1 MAMTDLHTTYLGLS
15 LRSPLVASAGP
26 YTGDLDRIA
35 ELQDAGA
42 AAVVLPSLFEEQIE
56 HETAEIDRLFSLH
69 ANSFGE
75 ASSFFPEIDG
85 YNTGP
90 DSYLALIEAAKE
102 RVDIPVIASLNGANL
117 GGWIRYARLVEDAGA
132 DAIELNLY
140 TIAADPAREGIE
152 IEAEQ
157 LELVALLTDEVKLP
171 VAVKISPYYSSMAA
185 FLRGLQD
192 AGANGVVMFNRFYS
206 PDLDMETL
214 DVKPRI
220 GLSTPAELRLPL
232 RWIGIAR
239 DFLHISIAG
248 STGVHGGRDAAK
260 LILAGADVAMTT
272 SALLFHGTSYLSTIE
287 HELREWMHDHNY
299 HTVTE
304 MRGAVRREAAAD
316 PTAYERANYIGNITS
331 YTSRFLHGQAV
342 HLHKK

>member
-1 MAMTDLHTTYLGLS
+1 MTDLHTRYLGLR

-26 YTGDLDRIA
+26 FTGELDRIA

-56 HETAEIDRLFSLH
+56 HDTGEIDRLFAMH

-75 ASSFFPEIDG
+75 ATSVFPEIDG
-85 YNTGP
+85 CHAGP
-90 DSYLALIEAAKE
+90 DAYLALIEDAKR
-102 RVDIPVIASLNGANL
+102 RVDIPVIASLNGTNI

-140 TIAADPAREGIE
+140 AVAADPARQGLE

-157 LELVALLTDEVKLP
+157 LELVALMSDEVGVPL
-171 VAVKISPYYSSMAA
+171 AVKISPYYSSLAA
-185 FLRGLQD
+185 FLLGIQE
-192 AGANGVVMFNRFYS
+192 AGADGVVMFNRFYL

-220 GLSTPAELRLPL
+220 GLSTQAELRLPL

-239 DFLHISIAG
+239 EFL
-248 STGVHGGRDAAK
+248 T
-260 LILAGADVAMTT
+260 M
-272 SALLFHGTSYLSTIE
+272 
-287 HELREWMHDHNY
+287 
-299 HTVTE
+299 
-304 MRGAVRREAAAD
+304 
-316 PTAYERANYIGNITS
+316 
-331 YTSRFLHGQAV
+331 
-342 HLHKK
+342 